1 MTVKFRHFAFTAALA
16 ACAFGGASGAAAQG
30 MESAQAFW
38 RNQTQPS
45 APAATPEPYGGY
57 GNDGGDA
64 LGYAGPTPFGQYGDQ
79 YGGDRRAPRATP
91 HVSVK
96 SPQYYDY
103 RPDALADVD
112 FAGACKPQVAANTAP
127 SETTGAA
134 PVEITG
140 AVPIAPATLTPDD
153 SFAQACAQ
161 SPAISLRVLPEV
173 GKAIAAYYAAHPH
186 FIWVKQGRVSG
197 KAIATA
203 AELQAS
209 DRYGL
214 APADYRVALPATG
227 LSGPARHQALLRYEF
242 TLSAKALTYVL
253 DARRG
258 RVAPDRISGYHDLP
272 RKQVDLVAALGEM
285 AQTGD
290 VGEYL
295 KQQNPD
301 NGRFRALVAALQKLR
316 ADAEQPHV
324 SIDADTKIKP
334 GEENPALAKV
344 IAAIGSEGSASLKA
358 KHAAELAQ
366 APTAQ
371 KYTPDLVALVRD
383 FQKERGLSPDGVI
396 GANTVQAL
404 SGNAPSDKIEKVVLA
419 MERLRW
425 LPRQFGARYVF
436 LNEPAFTVNY
446 IDGNKVAFSTKAVIG
461 QVSKQTFFF
470 TDRITAVE
478 YNPYWNVPR
487 SILVNEMLPHLYRD
501 PSYLDR
507 HGYQVTNERGRRV
520 SSAAVSW
527 SAVASNR
534 SSVDVRQ
541 PPGNR
546 NALGRLKIEFPNPH
560 AVYMHDTPEKN
571 LFAQPRRAFS
581 HGCVRLQQPRAMA
594 AALLGA
600 KRDYIDQKIARGENA
615 SERVPGDI
623 PVYLAYFT
631 AWPDLNGEVHY
642 YADVYGR
649 DDHLSTALKKTEAAR
664 AKS

>member
-1 MTVKFRHFAFTAALA
+1 MTMRFRYIAFTAAVA
-16 ACAFGGASGAAAQG
+16 ACAFGGASSAVAQG

-38 RNQTQPS
+38 RSQTQS
-45 APAATPEPYGGY
+45 QGQAVTPEPYGGY

-64 LGYAGPTPFGQYGDQ
+64 LGYAGPGPFGQYGD
-79 YGGDRRAPRATP
+79 YRRAGAPRAAP
-91 HVSVK
+91 HVHVSVK

-103 RPDALADVD
+103 QPDAMADVD
-112 FAGACKPQVAANTAP
+112 LSGACKTQVAANTATP
-127 SETTGAA
+127 ETTGAA

-140 AVPIAPATLTPDD
+140 AVPITPPTLTPDN

-161 SPAISLRVLPEV
+161 SSAISLRVLPQV
-173 GKAIAAYYAAHPH
+173 GKAIVAYYAAHPH
-186 FIWVKQGRVSG
+186 FIWVQQGRVSG

-227 LSGPARHQALLRYEF
+227 SSGPARQQALLRYEL
-242 TLSAKALTYVL
+242 TLSARALTYVL

-290 VGEYL
+290 VGAYL
-295 KQQNPD
+295 KRQNPD
-301 NGRFRALVAALQKLR
+301 NARFRALVEALQKLR
-316 ADAEQPHV
+316 ANADQRHV

-344 IAAIGSEGSASLKA
+344 IAGIGMEGSAALKN

-366 APTAQ
+366 ASTAQ

-383 FQKERGLSPDGVI
+383 FQKERGLSPDGII
-396 GANTVQAL
+396 GPNTVQAL
-404 SGNAPSDKIEKVVLA
+404 SGNAPSDKIEKIVLA

-425 LPRQFGARYVF
+425 LPRHFGARYVF

-470 TDRITAVE
+470 TDHIKAVE

-507 HGYQVTNERGRRV
+507 HGYQVINEHGRRV

-534 SSVDVRQ
+534 DSVDVRQ

-560 AVYMHDTPEKN
+560 AVYMHDTPEKS
-571 LFAQPRRAFS
+571 LFAQSRRAFS
-581 HGCVRLQQPRAMA
+581 HGCVRLQHPRAMA

-600 KRDYIDQKIARGENA
+600 SPDYIDQKIARGENA
-615 SERVPGDI
+615 SEPVPGDV

-631 AWPDLNGEVHY
+631 AWPDLDGNVHY
-642 YADVYGR
+642 YADIYGR
-649 DDHLSTALKKTEAAR
+649 DDHLATALKKTEAAR
-664 AKS
+664 TKS